1 MGIISDRLG
10 GAPEVARPK
19 LKTLLFS
26 NPVFHTGLNVT
37 CRNGFKWAESLNQVV
52 EVRDTDETTNYG
64 LGYISGVL
72 TLPLN
77 QIPEEILKF
86 EHDPSCRT
94 SEGIITEMRNVYG
107 EGLKEDS
114 PTTVLFFEF
123 MKDIE

>member
-1 MGIISDRLG
+1 MTNFFVQQQYED
-10 GAPEVARPK
+10 VK

-26 NPVFHTGLNVT
+26 NPVFHKGLNVT
-37 CRNGFKWAESLNQVV
+37 CRNGFKWADSLNEVV
-52 EVRDTDETTNYG
+52 EVRDTDNTTDYG

-77 QIPEEILKF
+77 QIPEGILQY

-94 SEGIITEMRNVYG
+94 TEGIIAEMRNVYG
-107 EGLKEDS
+107 DKLDENA